1 MYIIVMLVGIVNF
14 NRYGEPDALL
24 GVLRN
29 MGHSA
34 FVIKPESSTEFIE
47 KSSIKHW
54 FFTGSSYDVL
64 SPISPQIHPDIFDIP
79 NKSFFMICYS
89 MESALYNSGFVTQ
102 KKPRTNQRIFKINS
116 VSGAMNVWKSHDT
129 YLPVSQNRRLKPI
142 AVYNDEI
149 MTVKYKGA
157 IMTQWHPERTVDG
170 IEMIDDWLK
179 N

>member
-1 MYIIVMLVGIVNF
+1 MVVGIVNF
-14 NRYGEPDALL
+14 NRYGEPDSLIS
-24 GVLRN
+24 VLQN
-29 MGHSA
+29 IGHSV
-34 FVIKPESSTEFIE
+34 FVIKPESCYEFIQ

-64 SPISPQIHPDIFDIP
+64 SPISPQILPEIFDIP

-102 KKPRTNQRIFKINS
+102 KKPRTNQRIFNIQS
-116 VSGAMNVWKSHDT
+116 DSGFLKVWKSHDT
-129 YLPVSQNRRLKPI
+129 YVPVSQNRRLKPI
-142 AVYNDEI
+142 AVYKDEI

-170 IEMIDDWLK
+170 IEMIKDWLQ